1 MGAASYVTG
10 SHSFRVG
17 ATVSQ
22 GDWRLLEQWTGDMQP
37 ITYNAGRPVQVTLR
51 LPTDRQNGIKADTGL
66 FFQDRWTMSRVT
78 WNLGLRYDWFIGET
92 RESQVSPSRF
102 NSGTTFGKCPDG
114 KNDSSAGCVGTVQDW
129 KDISPR
135 VGVAIDLF
143 GNGRTALKASVAR
156 YVAGQQIATA
166 NAANP
171 VTVLGL
177 TDTRPWTDR
186 DLTGSRSTP
195 MATSSSTSLP
205 HPRQRRHSGETSPRP
220 RPTPRC

>member
-1 MGAASYVTG
+1 MWDPVAIRNARVYTVLDQSNNRIANAWNNPADHFSILRTYMGAASYVTG
-10 SHSFRVG
+10 SHSFRLG

-92 RESQVSPSRF
+92 RESEVSPSRF
-102 NSGTTFGKCPDG
+102 NSGITFGKCPDG
-114 KNDSSAGCVGTVQDW
+114 KNDSRAGCVGTVQDW

-143 GNGRTALKASVAR
+143 GNGRTGPEGERRTLR
-156 YVAGQQIATA
+156 RG
-166 NAANP
+166 AA
-171 VTVLGL
+171 
-177 TDTRPWTDR
+177 DR
-186 DLTGSRSTP
+186 DGQCRQ
-195 MATSSSTSLP
+195 SSHRARP
-205 HPRQRRHSGETSPRP
+205 H
-220 RPTPRC
+220 